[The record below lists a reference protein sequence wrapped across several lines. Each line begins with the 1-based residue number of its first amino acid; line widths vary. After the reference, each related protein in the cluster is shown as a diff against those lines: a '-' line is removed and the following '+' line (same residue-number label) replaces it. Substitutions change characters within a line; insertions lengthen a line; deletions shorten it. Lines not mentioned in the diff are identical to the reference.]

1 MKITMNIYVSNI
13 GNKGFDIKEE
23 VIKRFEEND
32 YMDLYYAVANI
43 DIDDDTEYEK
53 TCDMLNSFI
62 DNASIDELE
71 KYIKVDEN
79 SLEID
84 QYETEEWGCKNGI
97 AYSVAIDFDIDRI
110 LNK

>member
-13 GNKGFDIKEE
+13 GNKGFDIKKE
-23 VIKRFEEND
+23 VINRFGEND
-32 YMDLYYAVANI
+32 YQDLFNGVFNI
-43 DIDDDTEYEK
+43 EDEDEMWKTEGILTE
-53 TCDMLNSFI
+53 FI
-62 DNASIDELE
+62 EHASIKELAE
-71 KYIKVDEN
+71 LVTVDEN

-84 QYETEEWGCKNGI
+84 QYETEEWGYKNGI